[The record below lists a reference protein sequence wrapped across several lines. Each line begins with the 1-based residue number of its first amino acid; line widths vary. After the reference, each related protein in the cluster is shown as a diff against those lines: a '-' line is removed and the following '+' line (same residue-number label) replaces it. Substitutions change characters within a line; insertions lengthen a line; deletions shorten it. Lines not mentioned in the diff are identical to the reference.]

1 MEFDNLIEPPH
12 YAKSEGE
19 TAVAVFWVVFLS
31 IWAVISAGLGGL
43 LLSFANDNFPEFYT
57 YGGGLLALAVLCLVL
72 IRVAGKKVRKQKEEL
87 NRKTGEYYQRER
99 ARLEALKAS
108 MTTVEWENYKLQ
120 LQNQQLLKQIN
131 SKQVRGSTGT
141 TTTTSFTTE
150 I

>member
-1 MEFDNLIEPPH
+1 
-12 YAKSEGE
+12 
-19 TAVAVFWVVFLS
+19 
-31 IWAVISAGLGGL
+31 
-43 LLSFANDNFPEFYT
+43 
-57 YGGGLLALAVLCLVL
+57 
-72 IRVAGKKVRKQKEEL
+72 
-87 NRKTGEYYQRER
+87 
-99 ARLEALKAS
+99 